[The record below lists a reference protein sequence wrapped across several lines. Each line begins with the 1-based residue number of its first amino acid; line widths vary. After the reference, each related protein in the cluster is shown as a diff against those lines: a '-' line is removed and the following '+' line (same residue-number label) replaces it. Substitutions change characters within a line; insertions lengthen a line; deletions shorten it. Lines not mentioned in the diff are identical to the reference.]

1 MKRLLTILAFC
12 TISIIGYCRDR
23 HTQQETTYG
32 PISPFVGFWWSYVY
46 PDTTEDMSGIVVES
60 FSKEFIN
67 HLDAMPKEWKSKL
80 SGINIVSTNRNKTC
94 TENSYKL
101 LIWRIKE
108 MDKQIQELILN
119 GNDYIQVP
127 MRKIVHGGS
136 NYNIIIYYAKGRK
149 PFQDQIL
156 FIRYSD
162 VLFEPAFVVEFK
174 GKLSF
179 DDISLFM
186 ELNFGN

>member
-1 MKRLLTILAFC
+1 MKRLLTIIAFC
-12 TISIIGYCRDR
+12 IISIVGYSRER
-23 HTQQETTYG
+23 NTQQDTTYG
-32 PISPFVGFWWSYVY
+32 PISPFLGFWWSYVY

-80 SGINIVSTNRNKTC
+80 SGINIVSTNRNKTY
-94 TENSYKL
+94 TENSYNL

-119 GNDYIQVP
+119 GNSDIQVP

-149 PFQDQIL
+149 PLQDQIL

-162 VLFEPAFVVEFK
+162 TLFEPAFVVEFK
-174 GKLSF
+174 GILSF
-179 DDISLFM
+179 DDIALFM
-186 ELNFGN
+186 ELNFGY